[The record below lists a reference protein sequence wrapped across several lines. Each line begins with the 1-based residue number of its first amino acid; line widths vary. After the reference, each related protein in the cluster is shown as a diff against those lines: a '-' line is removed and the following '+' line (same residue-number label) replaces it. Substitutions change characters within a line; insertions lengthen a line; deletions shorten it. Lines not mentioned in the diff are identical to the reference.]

1 MPRVQ
6 RPLSSAGLI
15 APASRPGT
23 NRVNR
28 QRLKGELTIAR
39 ALAGLALVG
48 LAVLFIWLTLRVD
61 LVIFGGVL
69 FGISLRRAAE
79 ALSRLT
85 RLPVGWSLLTV
96 VLLIV
101 AFFSALG
108 WFFSQ
113 AIASQINELSIQL
126 PAAAEKLGDRISQSG
141 LGKALMQHV
150 DTGTVQTSATSMLQ
164 GFFGVAVNVVE
175 VVGAIV
181 VIVFVALYLA
191 AESRRYA
198 EGLVRL
204 VPPAR
209 RARAGEILH
218 ETASAIW
225 YWMLGRLFSMAVL
238 GIMTALGL
246 WLLGV
251 PLPAALGLLAGIMIF
266 VPYIGS
272 IASAVPSVIIAASIN
287 LTLAVYV
294 IALYL
299 GVHLIEG
306 YILVPLVQRR
316 AVHLPPALTLSAQ
329 VILGALAGFIGLLF
343 ATPLVAAG
351 LVLVRMIYV
360 EDMLGDRESGEPA
373 PFERGAETGR

>member
-1 MPRVQ
+1 MIPR
-6 RPLSSAGLI
+6 S
-15 APASRPGT
+15 
-23 NRVNR
+23 
-28 QRLKGELTIAR
+28 
-39 ALAGLALVG
+39 LAGLALVG
-48 LAVLFIWLTLRVD
+48 LAVLFVWLTLRVD

-79 ALSRLT
+79 AMSRLT
-85 RLPVGWSLLTV
+85 RLPPSWSLLTV
-96 VLLIV
+96 VLLIL

-141 LGKALMQHV
+141 PGKALMQHI

-164 GFFGVAVNVVE
+164 GFFGVAVNAVE
-175 VVGAIV
+175 VVGGIV

-251 PLPAALGLLAGIMIF
+251 PLPAALGFLAGIMIF

-272 IASAVPSVIIAASIN
+272 VASAVPSVIIAASIN

-343 ATPLVAAG
+343 ATPLVAAA
-351 LVLVRMIYV
+351 VVMIRMIYV
-360 EDMLGDRESGEPA
+360 EGMLGDREPA
-373 PFERGAETGR
+373 PFGRGAQTGS